1 MGRIIIIIICLG
13 IFYVLYRGIA
23 SIVKIGEK
31 ANRTPKLENDVNEL
45 IEDVKILKL
54 EKKSIKKR
62 LDDLENIDYYY
73 NDEFINQVVDKV
85 VNKLLNEIDEDD
97 DVKENIIQISKKNNR
112 KKK

>member
-45 IEDVKILKL
+45 IE
-54 EKKSIKKR
+54 KKSIKRR
-62 LDDLENIDYYY
+62 LDDLEHNYY
-73 NDEFINQVVDKV
+73 NDEFINKVVDKV
-85 VNKLLNEIDEDD
+85 ADKLLAVIDEDD
-97 DVKENIIQISKKNNR
+97 EAKENIIQISKKNNR

>member
-45 IEDVKILKL
+45 IEDVKILKY

-62 LDDLENIDYYY
+62 LDDLENIDYY
-73 NDEFINQVVDKV
+73 NDEFINKVVDK
-85 VNKLLNEIDEDD
+85 LLAIIDEDD
-97 DVKENIIQISKKNNR
+97 EAKENIIQISKKNNR

>member
-54 EKKSIKKR
+54 EKKSIKRR
-62 LDDLENIDYYY
+62 LDDLEHNYY
-73 NDEFINQVVDKV
+73 NDEFINKVVDKV
-85 VNKLLNEIDEDD
+85 ADKLLAVIDEDD
-97 DVKENIIQISKKNNR
+97 EAKENIIQTSKKNNR